1 MAKTLEEFAQL
12 EPLWDKAIQHP
23 AETSP
28 DEKHQ
33 LMQWPPLEEM
43 QANTTKYLGMSV
55 ENLLQKAATD
65 RQSLTYAECRLIHD
79 HFRITRILDNG
90 DQFAWLQMRPDL
102 YDKLKQAQEAVL
114 SPIELQA
121 VQAVNEVYP
130 QKKYDEYMARH
141 EKRKQEP
148 FPDLK
153 DWVRKIV
160 LREDDKSWGY
170 VFYHQKGMARLDE
183 FRALFAEVLEMSFFF
198 EGYEEIHD
206 HKFAQFVPF
215 EADES
220 DIGHLQQDFR
230 DRRERGDLKPGVL
243 KNVFFLL
250 TDEALSACG
259 TYGPDMYYGW
269 IWAIDPDWPLSRPD
283 EDGYDGRLK
292 ISITQIFYR
301 FYEFMSDGFSLRE
314 IWQDFHYVNANKLYP
329 SSWPEPISWHFTR
342 LENSKWPYN

>member
-23 AETSP
+23 AEISP

-43 QANTTKYLGMSV
+43 QANSAEYL
-55 ENLLQKAATD
+55 ATD
-65 RQSLTYAECRLIHD
+65 RQSLTYAECRLIRD
-79 HFRITRILDNG
+79 HFRITPTLDKG
-90 DQFAWLQMRPDL
+90 DRFAWPQMRPDL
-102 YDKLKQAQEAVL
+102 YDKLKQAQEAAL
-114 SPIELQA
+114 LPIELQA
-121 VQAVNEVYP
+121 VQAVNEVFP
-130 QKKYDEYMARH
+130 QKMYDDLEARH
-141 EKRKQEP
+141 EKRKP
-148 FPDLK
+148 FPDLQ
-153 DWVRKIV
+153 DWVRRIV
-160 LREDDKSWGY
+160 VREDDKSWGY

-183 FRALFAEVLEMSFFF
+183 FRALFAEVLEMSFGFK
-198 EGYEEIHD
+198 GYEEIHD

-220 DIGHLQQDFR
+220 NISHLQQDFR

-301 FYEFMSDGFSLRE
+301 FYEFMSDGLSLKE

-329 SSWPEPISWHFTR
+329 SYWREPISWAITR
-342 LENSKWPYN
+342 LEKSKWPYN